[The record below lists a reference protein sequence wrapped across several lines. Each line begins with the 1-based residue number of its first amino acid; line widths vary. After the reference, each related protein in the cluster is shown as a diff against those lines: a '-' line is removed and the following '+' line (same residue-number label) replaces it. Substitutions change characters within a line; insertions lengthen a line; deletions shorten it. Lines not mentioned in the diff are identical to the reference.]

1 MKHINLLLLSSL
13 LSASNVVIAESEF
26 DFDDFSPNLPIVT
39 SASRLSESVLSSSSA
54 VTVIDRALIE
64 ASGFIEIADLMRLV
78 PGFIVSHAYGG
89 NMAVISHGE
98 GWEFSNRMQILI
110 DGRST
115 YTNALSAIEWN
126 ALGVHIEDIERIEV
140 VRGPAASAYG
150 SNSYSGA
157 INIVTK
163 APELDEKFQA
173 RYRYGNIGERELL
186 LRHSGQTDKV
196 DYRFTA
202 STRKNDGY
210 QEALEIRAEPDIIF
224 DDYRDNKNLDE
235 LSLTSRLR
243 ISPTSSI
250 WSNFSY
256 TNSTVQTPNYFPE
269 ALSLIDDKDIEIN
282 AWSANIQWKKQ
293 LSETEEFNVNFFHN
307 YLDENDMTSFSLSDA
322 LALAGIPSPAL
333 LGLEEQRIA
342 FGVRSYHSHRSDIE
356 MQYTK
361 LFDNGL
367 QYVIGF
373 GSRYDTMQSD
383 AFFPMQGEQSNTS
396 HRAFVNT
403 QVPINTWLT
412 FNMGGLYE
420 VNRIDDDHFSPKTSL
435 NFHLNQQQSIRL
447 GFSRAY
453 RIPSLTEKHMDAA
466 TRLDTGDELDRLFKA
481 SPDIKAERVTSF
493 DLGYLGQLT
502 SQPIS
507 WELRVY
513 KEEYQDTM
521 GFIHDKS
528 QPTLTDS
535 DIKFVDNSTESKMYG
550 FEGELT
556 YRPEKYSFIRLN
568 FNSGHMSGTR
578 LNRIKEDSSLQ
589 YRDLADR
596 APQTSYAILAGKQID
611 SWQFNLGF
619 YHVAEMKWDGFGDTV
634 DSYNRLDASIIKHFQ
649 VGYKQQVQLKV
660 AGQNITDNH
669 YNEFMIDTDL
679 VYEPRY
685 YTSISFIHQ

>member
-1 MKHINLLLLSSL
+1 MKPINLLLFSTLSS
-13 LSASNVVIAESEF
+13 SNIALANF
-26 DFDDFSPNLPIVT
+26 DFDDFSTDLPIVT
-39 SASRLSESVLSSSSA
+39 SASRLSESVLSSASA

-64 ASGFIEIADLMRLV
+64 SSGFIEIADLMRLV

-89 NMAVISHGE
+89 NMTVISHGE

-150 SNSYSGA
+150 SNSYAGA

-163 APELDEKFQA
+163 APELDDKFHTH
-173 RYRYGNIGERELL
+173 YRYGNIGERELL
-186 LRHSGQTDKV
+186 LRHSGQTDKF

-210 QEALEIRAEPDIIF
+210 QDALEIRAAPHIVF
-224 DDYRDNKNLDE
+224 DDYRDNKDIDE

-243 ISPTSSI
+243 ISTTSSI
-250 WSNFSY
+250 WSNFSF
-256 TNSTVQTPNYFPE
+256 TNAMVQAPNYFPE

-293 LSETEEFNVNFFHN
+293 LSDSEEFNVNFFHN
-307 YLDENDMTSFSLSDA
+307 YLDENDMTSFSLTEA
-322 LALAGIPSPAL
+322 LALSGISSPAL
-333 LGLEEQRIA
+333 LGLEEQRIT
-342 FGVRSYHSHRSDIE
+342 FGLRSYHSHRSDIE
-356 MQYTK
+356 IQYTK

-367 QYVIGF
+367 QYVVGF

-383 AFFPMQGEQSNTS
+383 AFFPLKGRQTNTS
-396 HRAFVNT
+396 HRVFFNL
-403 QVPINTWLT
+403 QRPINAWMT
-412 FNMGGLYE
+412 FNLGGLYE
-420 VNRIDDDHFSPKTSL
+420 KNHIEDDHFSPKASL
-435 NFHLNQQQSIRL
+435 NFHLNQQQSIRV

-466 TRLDTGDELDRLFKA
+466 TRSDTGAVLDRLFKA

-493 DLGYLGQLT
+493 DLGYIGQLT

-513 KEEYQDTM
+513 KEEYQDTV
-521 GFIHDKS
+521 GFIQDLS
-528 QPTLTDS
+528 QPILTDK
-535 DIKFVDNSTESKMYG
+535 DIKFIDNASDSNMYG

-578 LNRIKEDSSLQ
+578 FHRIEEDSSIQ
-589 YRDLADR
+589 YQDLADR
-596 APQTSYAILAGKQID
+596 APQTTYAILAGKQID

-619 YHVAEMKWDGFGDTV
+619 YHVGKMKWDGFGDTV
-634 DSYNRLDASIIKHFQ
+634 DSYNRLDASIIKYFQ
-649 VGYKQQVQLKV
+649 VGYKQQLTLKL

-685 YTSISFIHQ
+685 YTSISFTHQ